1 MQDRPDARV
10 IAAGKRL
17 MGLDVGKKTIG
28 LATCDAGWRVW
39 RHRIR
44 SCGGANSGSTW
55 QNSSGSSPPG
65 DIGGLVVG
73 WPVEMNGSEGPRCDS
88 VRDFTHAMLRW
99 RREADCP
106 GLPVTFYDERLST
119 QAAERAM
126 LEADMTRNRRAQKRD
141 ALAAAWILQGFID
154 GFRLL
159 FICGIPFI

>member
-1 MQDRPDARV
+1 MTVCKTDQMREA

-28 LATCDAGWRVW
+28 LATCDAGWRVATPHSILW
-39 RHRIR
+39 RRKFGLDMAELERII
-44 SCGGANSGSTW
+44 SAE
-55 QNSSGSSPPG
+55 G

-73 WPVEMNGSEGPRCDS
+73 WPVEMNGSESSRCDS

-106 GLPVTFYDERLST
+106 ALPVTFYDERLST

-154 GFRLL
+154 GV
-159 FICGIPFI
+159 